1 MNFSEM
7 NIAIRGIFWYLSGV
21 KRIENGFPRRILH
34 DGGSAPAE
42 PKKGRDHLMKKW
54 TALLLA
60 LALTFVCA
68 ASLAEK
74 AKAKEQIYYD
84 VYSAEWVTLNYMYK
98 SASGGTANFV
108 DTLVEYDNYGILQ
121 PCLAES
127 WECSEDGLTWTFHI
141 RPGVQ
146 WMTADME
153 EYGAEV
159 VADDFVYSA
168 SRVLDSTLEQV
179 SKTSDI
185 LYVIKNAEAYFN
197 GECEWEDVGVKAIDD
212 YTLQYTLEQPVAYF
226 ESMLS
231 YVCFMPCNREFGEEM
246 GEDFGTGNYSLLYNG
261 AFILNEWEPNA
272 NRVLIRNPEYWDI
285 EDIHIE
291 EIRMTF
297 NSEASM
303 LSAELF
309 KRGEVMTASLTASEA
324 QTWLADPELSQ
335 MLRPSRAAFNFSFWY
350 AFNFYIKG
358 ADGSYTYPAEYNP
371 ENYFAAA
378 QNKNFRK
385 SIFHALDRVGAMMT
399 KVSDEASARSL
410 MINTITPP
418 GFATGAGEYTQ
429 TGSLAAI
436 ANTDSYNADLALE
449 YKAKAVEE
457 LTAAGVTF
465 PVVLYM
471 PYNTGESD
479 LTQRAQVVEQQL
491 EGLLGSDYID
501 IVLEGYAN
509 DNYLNTTRRA
519 GNYSFME
526 VYWGPDY
533 ADPYTFTDPF
543 RVSQKYA
550 YIFMGNGLG
559 TPATEDTPGAKQDRL
574 GSYWTDLVYDQMVEP
589 AYTEQDLAKRYAI
602 LAEAEAW
609 LIDEAYVIPFCMDG
623 GGYVASYLNPFESQ
637 YAPFGVSENRYKY
650 QWIYETPMGMDEY
663 ETALAEWEAERDARL
678 AALVK

>member
-1 MNFSEM
+1 
-7 NIAIRGIFWYLSGV
+7 
-21 KRIENGFPRRILH
+21 
-34 DGGSAPAE
+34 
-42 PKKGRDHLMKKW
+42 MKKLI
-54 TALLLA
+54 TSLLAAALLVSSVPA
-60 LALTFVCA
+60 LAETDKPKA
-68 ASLAEK
+68 A
-74 AKAKEQIYYD
+74 EQIYYN
-84 VYSAEWVTLNYMYK
+84 VYSSDWPSLNYMYES
-98 SASGGTANFV
+98 SADLCANFI

-127 WECSEDGLTWTFHI
+127 WECSEDGLTWTFHL
-141 RPGVQ
+141 RKGVK

-153 EYGAEV
+153 EYGADV

-168 SRVLDSTLEQV
+168 SRILDSSLTQV

-197 GECEWEDVGVKAIDD
+197 GECDWEDVGVKAIDD
-212 YTLQYTLEQPVAYF
+212 YTLEYTLEQPVAYF

-246 GEDFGTGNYSLLYNG
+246 GEDFGTSNYTYLYCG
-261 AFILNEWEPNA
+261 AYILTDWEPGA
-272 NRVLIRNPEYWDI
+272 YRVLKRNPTYWDI
-285 EDIHIE
+285 DNIHIE
-291 EIRMTF
+291 ELNETF
-297 NSEASM
+297 NSEAST

-309 KRGEVMTASLTASEA
+309 KRGEIMTASLTASEA
-324 QTWLADPELSQ
+324 QTWLADPELSK
-335 MLRPSRAAFNFSFWY
+335 MIRPGRAAFNYSYWY
-350 AFNFYIKG
+350 AFNYYIKA
-358 ADGSYTYPAEYNP
+358 ADGSYTYREEYDP
-371 ENYFAAA
+371 ENYFLAA

-385 SIFHALDRVGAMMT
+385 SIFHALDRVAAMLT
-399 KVSDEASARSL
+399 KVSDETSARSL

-436 ANTDSYNADLALE
+436 SNTDSYNADLALE
-449 YKAKAVEE
+449 YKEKAVEE

-465 PVVLYM
+465 PVKLYM
-471 PYNTGESD
+471 PYNTGKAD

-491 EGLLGSDYID
+491 EKLLGSDYID
-501 IVLEGYAN
+501 IVLDGYSN
-509 DNYLNTTRRA
+509 DDYLNTTRRA

-550 YIFMGNGLG
+550 YLFMGNGLG
-559 TPATEDTPGAKQDRL
+559 KPATADTPGARQDRL
-574 GSYWTDLVYDQMVEP
+574 GGYWTDLVYDNMVEP
-589 AYTEQDLAKRYAI
+589 AFAEQDLAKCYAI

-623 GGYVASYLNPFESQ
+623 GGYVASCLNPFEAQ
-637 YAPFGVSENRYKY
+637 YAPFGASEKRYKY
-650 QWIYETPMGMDEY
+650 QWIYETPFGMDEY
-663 ETALAEWEAERDARL
+663 AELLTEWEAEREARL
-678 AALVK
+678 AALK

>member
-1 MNFSEM
+1 
-7 NIAIRGIFWYLSGV
+7 
-21 KRIENGFPRRILH
+21 
-34 DGGSAPAE
+34 
-42 PKKGRDHLMKKW
+42 MKKLI
-54 TALLLA
+54 TSLLAAALLVSSVPA
-60 LALTFVCA
+60 LAETDKPKA
-68 ASLAEK
+68 A
-74 AKAKEQIYYD
+74 EQIYYN
-84 VYSAEWVTLNYMYK
+84 VYSSDWPSLNYMYES
-98 SASGGTANFV
+98 SADLCANFI

-127 WECSEDGLTWTFHI
+127 WECSEDGLIWTFHL
-141 RPGVQ
+141 RKGVK

-153 EYGAEV
+153 EYGADV

-168 SRVLDSTLEQV
+168 SRILDSSLTQV

-197 GECEWEDVGVKAIDD
+197 GECDWEDVGVKAIDD
-212 YTLQYTLEQPVAYF
+212 YTLEYTLEQPVAYF

-246 GEDFGTGNYSLLYNG
+246 GEDFGTSNYTYLYCG
-261 AFILNEWEPNA
+261 AYILTDWEPGA
-272 NRVLIRNPEYWDI
+272 YHVLKRNPTYWDI
-285 EDIHIE
+285 DNIHIE
-291 EIRMTF
+291 ELNETF
-297 NSEASM
+297 NSEAST

-309 KRGEVMTASLTASEA
+309 KRGEIMTASLTASEA
-324 QTWLADPELSQ
+324 QTWLADPEFSK
-335 MLRPSRAAFNFSFWY
+335 MIRPGRAAFNYSYWY
-350 AFNFYIKG
+350 AFNYYIKA
-358 ADGSYTYPAEYNP
+358 ADGNYTYPEEYDP
-371 ENYFAAA
+371 ENYFLAA

-385 SIFHALDRVGAMMT
+385 SIFHALDRVAAMMT
-399 KVSDEASARSL
+399 KVSDETSARSL

-436 ANTDSYNADLALE
+436 SNTDSYNADLALE

-465 PVVLYM
+465 PVKLYM
-471 PYNTGESD
+471 PYNTGKAD

-491 EGLLGSDYID
+491 EKLLGSDYID
-501 IVLEGYAN
+501 IVLDGYSN
-509 DNYLNTTRRA
+509 DDYLNTTRRA

-550 YIFMGNGLG
+550 YLFMGNGLG
-559 TPATEDTPGAKQDRL
+559 KPATADTPGARQDRL
-574 GSYWTDLVYDQMVEP
+574 GGYWTDLVYDSMVEP
-589 AYTEQDLAKRYAI
+589 AFVEQDLAKRYAI

-623 GGYVASYLNPFESQ
+623 GGYVASCLNPFEAQ
-637 YAPFGVSENRYKY
+637 YAPFGASEKRYKY
-650 QWIYETPMGMDEY
+650 QWIYETPFGMDEY
-663 ETALAEWEAERDARL
+663 AELLTEWEAEREARL
-678 AALVK
+678 AALK

>member
-1 MNFSEM
+1 
-7 NIAIRGIFWYLSGV
+7 
-21 KRIENGFPRRILH
+21 
-34 DGGSAPAE
+34 
-42 PKKGRDHLMKKW
+42 MKKLI
-54 TALLLA
+54 TSLLAAALLVSSVPA
-60 LALTFVCA
+60 LAETDKPKA
-68 ASLAEK
+68 A
-74 AKAKEQIYYD
+74 EQIYYN
-84 VYSAEWVTLNYMYK
+84 VYSSDWPSLNYMYES
-98 SASGGTANFV
+98 SADLCANFI

-127 WECSEDGLTWTFHI
+127 WECSEDGLIWTFHL
-141 RPGVQ
+141 RKGVK

-153 EYGAEV
+153 EYGADI

-168 SRVLDSTLEQV
+168 SRILDSSLTQV

-197 GECEWEDVGVKAIDD
+197 GECDWEDVGVKAIDD
-212 YTLQYTLEQPVAYF
+212 YTLEYTLEQPVAYF

-246 GEDFGTGNYSLLYNG
+246 GEDFGTSNYTYLYCG
-261 AFILNEWEPNA
+261 AYILTDWEPGA
-272 NRVLIRNPEYWDI
+272 YRVLKRNPTYWDI
-285 EDIHIE
+285 DNIHIE
-291 EIRMTF
+291 ELNETF
-297 NSEASM
+297 NSEAST

-309 KRGEVMTASLTASEA
+309 KRGEIMTASLTASEA
-324 QTWLADPELSQ
+324 QTWLADPELSK
-335 MLRPSRAAFNFSFWY
+335 MIRPGRAAFNYSYWY
-350 AFNFYIKG
+350 AFNYYIKA
-358 ADGSYTYPAEYNP
+358 ADSSYTYPEEYDP
-371 ENYFAAA
+371 ENYFLAA

-385 SIFHALDRVGAMMT
+385 SIFHALDRVAAMMT
-399 KVSDEASARSL
+399 KVSDETSARSL

-436 ANTDSYNADLALE
+436 SNTDSYNADLALE

-465 PVVLYM
+465 PVKLYM
-471 PYNTGESD
+471 PYNTGKAD

-491 EGLLGSDYID
+491 EKLLGSDYID
-501 IVLEGYAN
+501 IVLDGYSNN
-509 DNYLNTTRRA
+509 DYLNTTRRA

-550 YIFMGNGLG
+550 YLFRGNGLG
-559 TPATEDTPGAKQDRL
+559 KPATADTPGARQDRL
-574 GSYWTDLVYDQMVEP
+574 GGYWTDLVYDNMVEP
-589 AYTEQDLAKRYAI
+589 AFAEQDLAKRYAI

-623 GGYVASYLNPFESQ
+623 GGYVASCLNPFEAQ
-637 YAPFGVSENRYKY
+637 YAPFGASEKRYKY
-650 QWIYETPMGMDEY
+650 QWIYETPFGMDEY
-663 ETALAEWEAERDARL
+663 AELLTEWEAEREARL
-678 AALVK
+678 AALK

>member
-1 MNFSEM
+1 M
-7 NIAIRGIFWYLSGV
+7 
-21 KRIENGFPRRILH
+21 KRTLC
-34 DGGSAPAE
+34 A
-42 PKKGRDHLMKKW
+42 
-54 TALLLA
+54 LLA
-60 LALTFVCA
+60 LTLVLLCGV
-68 ASLAEK
+68 SLAETDK
-74 AKAKEQIYYD
+74 AHAASQIYYD
-84 VYSAEWVTLNYMYK
+84 VYSADWATLNYMYD
-98 SASGGTANFV
+98 SSYESSANFI

-127 WECSEDGLTWTFHI
+127 WECSEDGLTWTFHL
-141 RPGVQ
+141 RPGVK

-153 EYGAEV
+153 EYGADV

-168 SRVLDSTLEQV
+168 SRVLDGTLEQV

-197 GECEWEDVGVKAIDD
+197 GECEWEDVGVKALDD

-231 YVCFMPCNREFGEEM
+231 YVCFMPCNREYGEMM
-246 GEDFGTGNYSLLYNG
+246 GEDFGTGNYTILYCG
-261 AFILNEWEPNA
+261 AFILTDWEPSA
-272 NRVLIRNPEYWDI
+272 RRVLKRNPTYWDV

-291 EIRMTF
+291 EISETF
-297 NSEASM
+297 NSEAST

-309 KRGEVMTASLTASEA
+309 KRGEIMTASLTASEA
-324 QTWLADPELSQ
+324 QTWLDDPELSK
-335 MLRPSRAAFNFSFWY
+335 MLRPSRAAFNYSYWY
-350 AFNFYIKG
+350 AFNYYIKG
-358 ADGSYTYPAEYNP
+358 ADGSYNYPAEYDP
-371 ENYFAAA
+371 ENYFLAA

-385 SIFHALDRVGAMMT
+385 SLFHGLDRVAAMMT
-399 KVSDEASARSL
+399 KVSDEESARSL

-436 ANTDSYNADLALE
+436 SNTDSFDSELALE

-465 PVVLYM
+465 PVKLYM
-471 PYNTGESD
+471 PYNTGNAS

-491 EGLLGSDYID
+491 EKLLGSDYID
-501 IVLEGYAN
+501 IIIDGYS
-509 DNYLNTTRRA
+509 DDDYLNTTRRA

-559 TPATEDTPGAKQDRL
+559 VPATEDTPGARQDRV
-574 GSYWTDLVYDQMVEP
+574 GGWWTDLVYDEMVEP
-589 AYTEQDLAKRYAI
+589 AFSEQDLSKRYAI

-637 YAPFGVSENRYKY
+637 RAPFGASESRYKY
-650 QWIYETPMGMDEY
+650 QWIYESPFGMDDYAELL
-663 ETALAEWEAERDARL
+663 TEWEAERDARL
-678 AALVK
+678 AALE

>member
-1 MNFSEM
+1 M
-7 NIAIRGIFWYLSGV
+7 
-21 KRIENGFPRRILH
+21 KRTLC
-34 DGGSAPAE
+34 A
-42 PKKGRDHLMKKW
+42 
-54 TALLLA
+54 LLA
-60 LALTFVCA
+60 LTLVLLCGV
-68 ASLAEK
+68 SLAETDK
-74 AKAKEQIYYD
+74 AHAASQIYYD
-84 VYSAEWVTLNYMYK
+84 VYSADWATLNYMYD
-98 SASGGTANFV
+98 SSYESSANFI

-127 WECSEDGLTWTFHI
+127 WECSEDGLTWTFHL
-141 RPGVQ
+141 RPGVK

-153 EYGAEV
+153 EYGADV

-168 SRVLDSTLEQV
+168 SRVLDGTLEQV

-197 GECEWEDVGVKAIDD
+197 GECEWEDVGVKALDD

-231 YVCFMPCNREFGEEM
+231 YVCFMPCNREYGEMM
-246 GEDFGTGNYSLLYNG
+246 GEDFGTGNYTILYCG
-261 AFILNEWEPNA
+261 AFILTDWEPSA
-272 NRVLIRNPEYWDI
+272 RRVLKRNPTYWDV

-291 EIRMTF
+291 EISETF
-297 NSEASM
+297 NSEAST

-309 KRGEVMTASLTASEA
+309 KRGEIMTASLTASEA
-324 QTWLADPELSQ
+324 QTWLDDPELSK
-335 MLRPSRAAFNFSFWY
+335 MLRPSRAAFNYSYWY
-350 AFNFYIKG
+350 AFNYYIKG
-358 ADGSYTYPAEYNP
+358 ADGSYNYPAEYDP
-371 ENYFAAA
+371 ENYFLAA

-385 SIFHALDRVGAMMT
+385 SLFHGLDRVAAMMT
-399 KVSDEASARSL
+399 KVSDEESARSL

-436 ANTDSYNADLALE
+436 SNTDSFDSELALE

-465 PVVLYM
+465 PVKLYM
-471 PYNTGESD
+471 PYNTGNAS

-491 EGLLGSDYID
+491 EKLLGSDYID
-501 IVLEGYAN
+501 IIIDGYS
-509 DNYLNTTRRA
+509 DDDYLNTTRRA

-559 TPATEDTPGAKQDRL
+559 VPATEDTPGARQDRV
-574 GSYWTDLVYDQMVEP
+574 GGWWTDLVYDEMVEP
-589 AYTEQDLAKRYAI
+589 AFSEQDLSKRYAI

-637 YAPFGVSENRYKY
+637 RAPFGASEGRYKY
-650 QWIYETPMGMDEY
+650 QWIYESPFGMEEY
-663 ETALAEWEAERDARL
+663 AELLTQWEAERDARL
-678 AALVK
+678 AALE

>member
-1 MNFSEM
+1 
-7 NIAIRGIFWYLSGV
+7 
-21 KRIENGFPRRILH
+21 
-34 DGGSAPAE
+34 
-42 PKKGRDHLMKKW
+42 MKKLI
-54 TALLLA
+54 TSLLAAALL
-60 LALTFVCA
+60 V
-68 ASLAEK
+68 SSVPVLAETDKPK
-74 AKAKEQIYYD
+74 AAEQIYYN
-84 VYSAEWVTLNYMYK
+84 VYSSDWPSLNYMYES
-98 SASGGTANFV
+98 SADLCANFI

-127 WECSEDGLTWTFHI
+127 WECSEDGLTWTFHL
-141 RPGVQ
+141 RKGVK

-153 EYGAEV
+153 EYGADV

-168 SRVLDSTLEQV
+168 SRILDSSLTQV

-197 GECEWEDVGVKAIDD
+197 GECDWEDVGVKAIDD
-212 YTLQYTLEQPVAYF
+212 YTLEYTLEQPVAYF

-246 GEDFGTGNYSLLYNG
+246 GEDFGTSNYTYLYCG
-261 AFILNEWEPNA
+261 AYILTDWEPGA
-272 NRVLIRNPEYWDI
+272 YRVLKRNPTYWDI
-285 EDIHIE
+285 DNIHIE
-291 EIRMTF
+291 ELNETF
-297 NSEASM
+297 NSEAST

-309 KRGEVMTASLTASEA
+309 KRGEIMTASLTASEA
-324 QTWLADPELSQ
+324 QTWLADPEFSK
-335 MLRPSRAAFNFSFWY
+335 MIRPGRAAFNYSYWY
-350 AFNFYIKG
+350 AFNYYIKA
-358 ADGSYTYPAEYNP
+358 ADGNYTYPEEYDP
-371 ENYFAAA
+371 ENYFLAA

-385 SIFHALDRVGAMMT
+385 SIFHALDRVAAMMT
-399 KVSDEASARSL
+399 KVSDETSARSL

-429 TGSLAAI
+429 SGSLAAI
-436 ANTDSYNADLALE
+436 SNTDSYNADLALE

-465 PVVLYM
+465 PVKLYM
-471 PYNTGESD
+471 PYNTGKAD

-491 EGLLGSDYID
+491 EKLLGSDYID
-501 IVLEGYAN
+501 IVLDGYSN
-509 DNYLNTTRRA
+509 DDYLNTTRRA

-550 YIFMGNGLG
+550 YLFMGNGLG
-559 TPATEDTPGAKQDRL
+559 KPATADTPGARQDRL
-574 GSYWTDLVYDQMVEP
+574 GGYWTDLVYDSMVEP
-589 AYTEQDLAKRYAI
+589 AFAEQDLAKRYAI

-623 GGYVASYLNPFESQ
+623 GGYVASCLNPFEAQ
-637 YAPFGVSENRYKY
+637 YAPFGASEKRYKY
-650 QWIYETPMGMDEY
+650 QWIYETPFGMDEY
-663 ETALAEWEAERDARL
+663 AELLTEWEAEREARL
-678 AALVK
+678 AALK